1 MHSATPCT
9 SRYYQARGQHQ
20 CLGLEVV
27 MQTSRDDSPARVTES
42 KDKDGSYQQ
51 EPSTNQ
57 SSMNTS
63 RVLRWLWVGAAIS
76 AASIVLLGTL
86 LLTRPTQGSGSTQLL
101 GTDLGGTPAPTFN
114 LIDQNGKSVSLDQ
127 LRGHPIMLTFFDSV
141 CPHTDCSLMANYV
154 NTSYQEMA
162 SSERSRVIW
171 LAISLNP
178 WHDTPSTAKTFLTSR
193 GVNAPIHFMLGSVSQ
208 LAPVW
213 GDYHIQSVLQSNGV
227 VVHTTGVYIIDQQ
240 GRERIFLD
248 EGFDPDMLSSDL
260 HLLLTAHPSVNAQ
273 QAAQTD
279 GSVTMTKTVTGGTVT
294 LQATPD
300 AYGTYSYLVWVWD
313 AKGQPLANGTGT
325 LYLTMSAMSMQP
337 LNIPL
342 AEDSSIGPGIYRA
355 TGVLSMAGQWQA
367 IVSASPAG
375 ATHSDSA
382 IQATFTFTSKY

>member
-1 MHSATPCT
+1 
-9 SRYYQARGQHQ
+9 
-20 CLGLEVV
+20 
-27 MQTSRDDSPARVTES
+27 MQTSRDESPASVTEN
-42 KDKDGSYQQ
+42 KDDDHQQ
-51 EPSTNQ
+51 ESSSNQ
-57 SSMNTS
+57 SAKSTS
-63 RVLRWLWVGAAIS
+63 GVLRWLWVGTVIS
-76 AASIVLLGTL
+76 AATIVLLGTIL
-86 LLTRPTQGSGSTQLL
+86 LMRPTQGTGSSQLL
-101 GTDLGGTPAPTFN
+101 GTDLGGTPAPSFT
-114 LIDQNGKSVSLDQ
+114 LVDQNGKNVSISQ

-178 WHDTPSTAKTFLTSR
+178 WHDTPSTAQTFLTSR
-193 GVNAPIHFMLGSVSQ
+193 GVSAPIHFMLGSVSQ
-208 LAPVW
+208 LAPIW
-213 GDYHIQSVLQSNGV
+213 GDYHIQSVLQSNGI

-248 EGFDPDMLSSDL
+248 EGFDPHMLSGDL

-279 GSVTMTKTVTGGTVT
+279 GSVTMTKTVRGGTVT

-325 LYLTMSAMSMQP
+325 LDLTMPAMTMQP
-337 LNIPL
+337 LHIPL
-342 AEDSSIGPGIYRA
+342 VQDTSIGPGIFRA
-355 TGVLSMAGQWQA
+355 TGVLSMAGQWQV
-367 IVSASPAG
+367 IVSASPLRTALPG
-375 ATHSDSA
+375 STSPA
-382 IQATFTFTSKY
+382 ILATFTFTSKY